1 MSIDSKTEKELNKM
15 SYITVKNFGE
25 DRFEEK
31 KSEFIGYAKRVENE
45 EEAKSFI
52 SEIKNMHKQ
61 ARHNCSAYIIGSN
74 MNIQRYSD
82 DGEPQ
87 GTAGIPILEVMKKSG
102 VTDCAVVVTRYFGG
116 ILLGTGGLT
125 RAYTK
130 GASIAIKAAGIV
142 EKVEGLKLSF
152 EMEYDLFGKIQYICG
167 QNSWHIED
175 IEYTNKVIVHLLS
188 EKTIA
193 NSIESEVVEAANGKV
208 IVRKSDEGIYF
219 KEGNRLYSEI

>member
-1 MSIDSKTEKELNKM
+1 MA
-15 SYITVKNFGE
+15 YITIRDRGE

-45 EEAKSFI
+45 EEAKDFI
-52 SEIKNMHKQ
+52 NEIKSIHKQ
-61 ARHNCSAYIIGSN
+61 ARHNCWAYVIGEK

-87 GTAGIPILEVMKKSG
+87 GTAGIPILEVMKKSNI
-102 VTDCAVVVTRYFGG
+102 TDCAVVVTRYFGG

-130 GASIAIKAAGIV
+130 GASIGIKAAGIV
-142 EKVEGLKLSF
+142 EKVIGLKLSF

-175 IEYTNKVIVHLLS
+175 TEYTDKVIVHILC
-188 EKTIA
+188 EKNIA
-193 NSIESEVVEAANGKV
+193 DTIESEIVEATSGKV
-208 IVRKSDEGIYF
+208 IIRKSEEKIYF
-219 KEGNRLYSEI
+219 KEGHRLYEEI

>member
-1 MSIDSKTEKELNKM
+1 M
-15 SYITVKNFGE
+15 SYITIKSFGE

-45 EEAKSFI
+45 EEAKAFI
-52 SEIKNMHKQ
+52 NEIKNMHKQ
-61 ARHNCSAYIIGSN
+61 ARHNCSAYIIGKN
-74 MNIQRYSD
+74 MNIQKYSD

-87 GTAGIPILEVMKKSG
+87 GTAGIPILEVMKKSR
-102 VTDCAVVVTRYFGG
+102 VTDCAIVVTRYFGG

-152 EMEYDLFGKIQYICG
+152 EMEYDLYGKVQHICS
-167 QNSWHIED
+167 QNAWHIED
-175 IEYTNKVIVHLLS
+175 TEYTDKVILHILS
-188 EKTIA
+188 EKTISD
-193 NSIESEVVEAANGKV
+193 NMENEIIESTNGKV
-208 IVRKSDEGIYF
+208 IIHKSEEGLYF
-219 KEGNRLYSEI
+219 KEGNRLYAKL